1 MTSDEMKSKIE
12 QQLRSKTCRLLG
24 TTGEP
29 LRAGKDILSAIR
41 QLVDDDLKQAKDGGS
56 SDLVARDMVLDD
68 DVGIAYSFPKCR
80 LTPERHRPSR

>member
-1 MTSDEMKSKIE
+1 MTSDEMKSMIE
-12 QQLRSKTCRLLG
+12 RQLQSQSGRLLG

-56 SDLVARDMVLDD
+56 SDV
-68 DVGIAYSFPKCR
+68 
-80 LTPERHRPSR
+80 PS